1 MDKTPSQH
9 RRRNYFIEKKFQARF
24 ILKFCSLVAAGG
36 LLTVGLVYFLAS
48 RATTVSIV
56 DSRVVVRSSADFILP
71 LLVQTVAVAAVA
83 VALATIA
90 LTLFSSHKIAG
101 PLYRFKRVL
110 EALEEGDFSRGF
122 SIRDLDQLQ
131 IVADSL
137 NQVVVRNKEQLLAVK
152 EAFGALERKLEEG
165 AAEAR
170 PEDQRRRIDEARAA
184 LSEAKKKLDYFKT
197 S

>member
-1 MDKTPSQH
+1 MDSTPSQY

-24 ILKFCSLVAAGG
+24 ILKFCSLAAAGG

-56 DSRVVVRSSADFILP
+56 DSRVVVRSTADFILP
-71 LLVQTVAVAAVA
+71 VLVQTVAVAAVA
-83 VALATIA
+83 VALATIV

-122 SIRDLDQLQ
+122 SIRNLDQLQ